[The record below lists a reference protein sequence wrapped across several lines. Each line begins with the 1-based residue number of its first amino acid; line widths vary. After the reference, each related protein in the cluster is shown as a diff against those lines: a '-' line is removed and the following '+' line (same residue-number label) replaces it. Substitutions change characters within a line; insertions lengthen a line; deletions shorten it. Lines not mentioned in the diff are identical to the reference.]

1 MLYQYFIHSVGRKKK
16 IFLKEIYQKKE
27 MVARKSLLKVSNKF
41 NKLVYRFKFLK
52 TPREFIIRKVSMGKH
67 YQH

>member
-1 MLYQYFIHSVGRKKK
+1 
-16 IFLKEIYQKKE
+16 

-41 NKLVYRFKFLK
+41 DKLVYKFTLVK
-52 TPREFIIRKVSMGKH
+52 TPREFIIRKLSMGKH